1 MKGFMNNEKPKVGI
15 FWYNYADN
23 TLFGVEKGDAE
34 LYTDQGNIITYP
46 KLHKTYWQKQHHRAV
61 AKNEE
66 NSIFYKEHNYT
77 LIPRGRIFLEG
88 DVFYVNV
95 GSWINGEV
103 NELNC
108 IDKDKLRE
116 LILDEFNLPDD
127 FIFRVDHHWDIGHGW
142 SEERFQANSYI
153 ITINKIWDYYI
164 LNYEDDEFT
173 NLTVYYHTWEEN
185 GNVYTAE
192 FITECSSRHV
202 YAKGYYTKNGKE
214 TTLKAIKNSLNRL
227 KVKD

>member
-1 MKGFMNNEKPKVGI
+1 MKKVYITESDLKKMISEEISKVLSADTTLSQNSNNVTNDVVQSSGQEHNDVINLMKGFMDNEKPKVGI

-103 NELNC
+103 NGLNC

-116 LILDEFNLPDD
+116 LIVDEFNLPDD

-142 SEERFQANSYI
+142 SEERF
-153 ITINKIWDYYI
+153 
-164 LNYEDDEFT
+164 
-173 NLTVYYHTWEEN
+173 
-185 GNVYTAE
+185 
-192 FITECSSRHV
+192 
-202 YAKGYYTKNGKE
+202 
-214 TTLKAIKNSLNRL
+214 
-227 KVKD
+227 

>member
-1 MKGFMNNEKPKVGI
+1 MKKVYITESDLKKMISEEISKVLSADTTLSQNSNNVTNDVVQSSGQEHNDVINLMKGFMNNEKPKVGI

-103 NELNC
+103 NGLNC

-142 SEERFQANSYI
+142 SEERF
-153 ITINKIWDYYI
+153 
-164 LNYEDDEFT
+164 
-173 NLTVYYHTWEEN
+173 
-185 GNVYTAE
+185 
-192 FITECSSRHV
+192 
-202 YAKGYYTKNGKE
+202 
-214 TTLKAIKNSLNRL
+214 
-227 KVKD
+227 

>member
-1 MKGFMNNEKPKVGI
+1 MEKVYITESNLKKLISEEISKVLSADTTLPQNSNNITNDVVQSTGQEHNDVINLMKGFMDNEKPKVGI

-77 LIPRGRIFLEG
+77 LIPRGRIFLEN
-88 DVFYVNV
+88 DIFYVNV

-103 NELNC
+103 NGQNC

-116 LILDEFNLPDD
+116 LLVDEFNLPDD
-127 FIFRVDHHWDIGHGW
+127 FIFRVDHHWNIGHGW
-142 SEERFQANSYI
+142 SEERF
-153 ITINKIWDYYI
+153 
-164 LNYEDDEFT
+164 
-173 NLTVYYHTWEEN
+173 
-185 GNVYTAE
+185 
-192 FITECSSRHV
+192 
-202 YAKGYYTKNGKE
+202 
-214 TTLKAIKNSLNRL
+214 
-227 KVKD
+227 

>member
-1 MKGFMNNEKPKVGI
+1 MEKVYITESDLKKLISEEISKVLSTNTTLPQNSNDATNDVVHSSSQEHSDAINLMKGFMDNEAPKVGI

-61 AKNEE
+61 AKNEI

-88 DVFYVNV
+88 DIFYVNV

-103 NELNC
+103 NGQNC

-116 LILDEFNLPDD
+116 LIIDEFNLPDD
-127 FIFRVDHHWDIGHGW
+127 FIFRVDYHWDIGHGW
-142 SEERFQANSYI
+142 SEERF
-153 ITINKIWDYYI
+153 
-164 LNYEDDEFT
+164 
-173 NLTVYYHTWEEN
+173 
-185 GNVYTAE
+185 
-192 FITECSSRHV
+192 
-202 YAKGYYTKNGKE
+202 
-214 TTLKAIKNSLNRL
+214 
-227 KVKD
+227 

>member
-1 MKGFMNNEKPKVGI
+1 MKKVYITESDLKKLISEEISKVLSTDTTLPQNNKNATNDVVQSSGQEHDDVINLMKGFMNNEKPKVGI
-15 FWYNYADN
+15 FWYNYSDN

-77 LIPRGRIFLEG
+77 LIPRGRIFWE
-88 DVFYVNV
+88 DNVFYVNV

-103 NELNC
+103 NGLNC

-116 LILDEFNLPDD
+116 LIVDEFNLPDD

-142 SEERFQANSYI
+142 SEERF
-153 ITINKIWDYYI
+153 
-164 LNYEDDEFT
+164 
-173 NLTVYYHTWEEN
+173 
-185 GNVYTAE
+185 
-192 FITECSSRHV
+192 
-202 YAKGYYTKNGKE
+202 
-214 TTLKAIKNSLNRL
+214 
-227 KVKD
+227 